1 MTGIEKNFTFW
12 GSQVET
18 RLNDEMKQLSEKT
31 KYNIRA
37 EAPRLARDLI
47 AAGASKNG
55 AAGKIT
61 KEQIKAVV
69 GNWKNAGYAVGTMQD
84 KMSSLRAILNAAGNK
99 EAASISN
106 VKLGIREGRDVLNKA
121 NIDKSCRIPEA
132 SLLKVKDVTVKA
144 AIQLTASYGLRK
156 EEAAKTVYELS
167 KGHSVEKP
175 GNILVLQGKWCKN
188 SRPRE
193 FAMQDGGKTLR
204 EVASAVLGVEIK
216 GRVEQFRARID
227 YAIKQLKAEDKSVH
241 MHGLRHAYAQERY
254 RELTGML
261 APAAGG
267 LKYAEMTH
275 GRQKDY
281 IRATGTIARELGHN
295 RETISQTYIGK

>member
-12 GSQVET
+12 ASQVTT

-37 EAPRLARDLI
+37 EAPRLARDLT
-47 AAGASKNG
+47 AAGVSKNG

-69 GNWKNAGYAVGTMQD
+69 ENWKNAGYTVGTMQD
-84 KMSSLRAILNAAGNK
+84 KMSSLRSILNAAGNK

-121 NIDKSCRIPEA
+121 NIDKSCRIPGA
-132 SLLKVKDVTVKA
+132 SLLEVKDVTVKA

-156 EEAAKTVYELS
+156 EEAAKTVYQLS
-167 KGHSVEKP
+167 KGHSVEKD
-175 GNILVLQGKWCKN
+175 GKLVLKGKWCKN
-188 SRPRE
+188 GRPRE
-193 FAMQDGGKTLR
+193 FTMRDGGKALR
-204 EVASAVLGVEIK
+204 EVARTVLGVEIK
-216 GRVEQFRARID
+216 GRVEQFRSRID
-227 YAIKQLKAEDKSVH
+227 YAVKQLKAEDKNVH

-254 RELTGML
+254 REITGML

-267 LKYAEMTH
+267 LKYAEMTPE
-275 GRQKDY
+275 RQNDY
-281 IRATGTIARELGHN
+281 IRAAGIIAHELGHN